1 MAVGLDEAFK
11 VLSKGII
18 VSINSQKYLDVAKFL
33 MIDENFDELFVL
45 LKKIGFRLN
54 GENGYF
60 YIAKKEGMNDSELN
74 SFLNN
79 HKNILIS
86 IAILKQ
92 LFPYLDRGTILK
104 QTDFIVSYKQKEDA
118 QLREK
123 FEYIFKTKDLK
134 EVVEKFFD
142 LLEKNYILEPKSS
155 SSKDDY
161 LVLNSIE
168 YYTKIVQSVV

>member
-1 MAVGLDEAFK
+1 MEIDEVYK
-11 VLSKGII
+11 VLSKGVI
-18 VSINSQKYLDVAKFL
+18 VSINSQKYIDIAKFL
-33 MIDENFDELFVL
+33 IIDENFDEFSAILNKL
-45 LKKIGFRLN
+45 GYILN

-60 YIAKKEGMNDSELN
+60 FISKKEKMNDVELS

-92 LFPYLDRGTILK
+92 LFPYLDRGAILK
-104 QTDFIVSYKQKEDA
+104 QTDFIVHYKQKEDA
-118 QLREK
+118 LLQQK

-134 EVVEKFFD
+134 DIVEKFFD
-142 LLEKNYILEPKSS
+142 LLEKNYILEKKESDS
-155 SSKDDY
+155 RDEY
-161 LVLNSIE
+161 LVLSSID